1 MRRITR
7 DIITGAC
14 LLRWIVRD
22 IIAGAAVVF
31 PRNFHR
37 AVLSSKKKIGTNQC
51 TKKSR
56 LYSLEK
62 ALSAYLSMQYKNR
75 SRSPIRSLSLAV
87 VVLHCLF
94 AREGPVRLPQHA
106 VHKSLEKPYPLP
118 QLSSRRSPLLTPRVQ
133 FAAIPVKTCKP
144 IQNSDIVFRGPGL
157 VTIR

>member
-87 VVLHCLF
+87 VVLHC
-94 AREGPVRLPQHA
+94 
-106 VHKSLEKPYPLP
+106 SLHGFN
-118 QLSSRRSPLLTPRVQ
+118 LLLYR
-133 FAAIPVKTCKP
+133 IETCKP
-144 IQNSDIVFRGPGL
+144 SPKLLKTPISCSEARAGDQTLTPLLYFPAGDQTLTP
-157 VTIR
+157 

>member
-22 IIAGAAVVF
+22 IIAGAACLLRWIVRDIIAGAAVVF

-37 AVLSSKKKIGTNQC
+37 TVLSSQKNFGTNQC

-87 VVLHCLF
+87 VVLHC
-94 AREGPVRLPQHA
+94 
-106 VHKSLEKPYPLP
+106 SLHGFN
-118 QLSSRRSPLLTPRVQ
+118 LLLYR
-133 FAAIPVKTCKP
+133 FKTCKSSP
-144 IQNSDIVFRGPGL
+144 KLRYRVQRPGL

>member
-1 MRRITR
+1 MRRITW

-37 AVLSSKKKIGTNQC
+37 AVLSSKKKFGTNQC

-87 VVLHCLF
+87 VVLHC
-94 AREGPVRLPQHA
+94 
-106 VHKSLEKPYPLP
+106 SLHGFN
-118 QLSSRRSPLLTPRVQ
+118 LLLYR
-133 FAAIPVKTCKP
+133 FKTCKSSPKLLKTP
-144 IQNSDIVFRGPGL
+144 ISCSEARAGDQTLTLLLYFPAGDQTLTP
-157 VTIR
+157 

>member
-1 MRRITR
+1 MRRMTR

-37 AVLSSKKKIGTNQC
+37 AVLSSKKVFFFFFFFFFCTNQC

-87 VVLHCLF
+87 VVLHCSLHGF
-94 AREGPVRLPQHA
+94 NSLLYRIETCKSSPKLLKTPISCSEARAGDQTLT
-106 VHKSLEKPYPLP
+106 
-118 QLSSRRSPLLTPRVQ
+118 PLLYFPAGDQTLTP
-133 FAAIPVKTCKP
+133 
-144 IQNSDIVFRGPGL
+144 
-157 VTIR
+157 

>member
-37 AVLSSKKKIGTNQC
+37 AVLSSKKKIWYKSVYC

-87 VVLHCLF
+87 VVLHC
-94 AREGPVRLPQHA
+94 
-106 VHKSLEKPYPLP
+106 SLHGFNLLLYRIETCKHSPK
-118 QLSSRRSPLLTPRVQ
+118 LSKLRYRVQ
-133 FAAIPVKTCKP
+133 
-144 IQNSDIVFRGPGL
+144 RPGL
-157 VTIR
+157 VTKR